1 MHVLGTSLNAA
12 LESPEEAVW
21 TDRLPEKYKANS
33 VNNSSKSLS
42 SASYGDVKVKPRS
55 NHRGCSQT
63 RMHKSWQARVCVGVS
78 STLMLRSNENK
89 SCMRVDWILP
99 RLYQSNEQNSC
110 STDSRARPNV
120 LTFMLS

>member
-42 SASYGDVKVKPRS
+42 SASYGDANVKP
-55 NHRGCSQT
+55 G
-63 RMHKSWQARVCVGVS
+63 S